1 MKSLQNPVTKVSADG
16 KKCTVEFD
24 IIEKDFTQ
32 FLVQRVTV
40 GHLSK
45 ENMRHPRQVQIS
57 EEAVFVKAF
66 GNGMAFPIDD
76 VIKIASVVE
85 PKTSF
90 APVFKKTENPL
101 TVQIASELNPDFQW
115 EICGNVQAPN
125 NVKINRPDEKW
136 IKIDGAT
143 SASLD
148 PSKVKSNQWV
158 RCIASSEAGSMA
170 SNPTLIK

>member
-1 MKSLQNPVTKVSADG
+1 MKTLVNPLTKISADG

-24 IIEKDFTQ
+24 IIEKEFTQ

-45 ENMRHPRQVQIS
+45 ENMRHPRHVQIS

-76 VIKIASVVE
+76 VIKIASIVE

-101 TVQIASELNPDFQW
+101 TAEVASELNPDFQW
-115 EICGNVQAPN
+115 EICGNVSAPN
-125 NVKINRPDEKW
+125 NPKINRADGKW
-136 IKIDGAT
+136 LKIEGAT

-148 PSKVKSNQWV
+148 PSKVQKNQWV
-158 RCIASSEAGSMA
+158 RCVASSEAGSMA
-170 SNPTLIK
+170 SNPSLIK